1 MGWNGK
7 KLLKRTPNALE
18 SFTPVHLFSNTR
30 VVCHLQKL
38 CGRLMSGET
47 SVDDLVVVAA
57 HLNCQPALPYCLP
70 GYSTKFLESPKGKS

>member
-57 HLNCQPALPYCLP
+57 HPNCEACPTTLSRA
-70 GYSTKFLESPKGKS
+70 TNF